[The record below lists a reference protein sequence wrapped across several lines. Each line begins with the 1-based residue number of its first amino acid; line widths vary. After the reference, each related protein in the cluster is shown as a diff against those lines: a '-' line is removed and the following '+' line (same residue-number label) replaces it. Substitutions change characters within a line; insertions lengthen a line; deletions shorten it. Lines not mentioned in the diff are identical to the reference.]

1 MITIHVSL
9 INSEGAPSRGSCLPY
24 ASVRLDTLRRSDQPP
39 SEVVLAFL
47 RRVPDLLLG
56 HPELLSAQPRES

>member
-1 MITIHVSL
+1 MITMKVYL
-9 INSEGAPSRGSCLPY
+9 INSEGGPSRGSCCPY
-24 ASVRLDTLRRSDQPP
+24 ASIRLNTLRRSDQPP

-47 RRVPDLLLG
+47 RRILDLLLG